1 MTFRERDLTS
11 SSKISTMASAKTEKT
26 AEDLFRNVNRQSWLR
41 KMMTTNADQVMD
53 PDGRDCQVQA

>member
-1 MTFRERDLTS
+1 
-11 SSKISTMASAKTEKT
+11 MASAKTEKT